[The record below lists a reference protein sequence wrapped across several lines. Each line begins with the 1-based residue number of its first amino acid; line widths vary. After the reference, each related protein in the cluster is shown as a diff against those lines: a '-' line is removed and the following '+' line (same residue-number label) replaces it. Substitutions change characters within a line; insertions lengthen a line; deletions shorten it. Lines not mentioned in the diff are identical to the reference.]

1 MHYQLLRGCAASR
14 AESLRLSGRSLKKE
28 RLRLR
33 RRSRQ
38 ENRGLDG
45 KPEAFRT
52 GDGIAA

>member
-33 RRSRQ
+33 RRGRQ
-38 ENRGLDG
+38 KKLGLDG